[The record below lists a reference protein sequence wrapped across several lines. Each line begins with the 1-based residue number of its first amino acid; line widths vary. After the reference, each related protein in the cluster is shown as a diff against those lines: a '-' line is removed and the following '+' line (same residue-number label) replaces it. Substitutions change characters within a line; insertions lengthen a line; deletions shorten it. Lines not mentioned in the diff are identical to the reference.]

1 MRADLLNMSLN
12 DKKSQLFGK
21 GTSSSSTAPSNN
33 NAKKP
38 IISAA
43 VTQSITML
51 KPSNPGAAVT
61 NSITS
66 EQKNIMLKE
75 ADDWLNKAVKYL
87 ETSMLQ
93 WTPDYLAAA
102 PCYEK
107 ASNIYKGLGDLDKT
121 RDFLVKSANCHEMAG
136 VTTAAALSY
145 SKAAQ
150 ISQV

>member
-1 MRADLLNMSLN
+1 MSLN

-21 GTSSSSTAPSNN
+21 GTSSSSSTAPSNN

-38 IISAA
+38 VISAA

-51 KPSNPGAAVT
+51 KPSNPGMGLSNTVT
-61 NSITS
+61 P

-121 RDFLVKSANCHEMAG
+121 RDFLVKSAHCHEMAG

-145 SKAAQ
+145 TKAAQ
-150 ISQV
+150 ISQVS